1 MNSVAH
7 EQTNDAHA
15 KALALFGNVLAR
27 REKADKT
34 RNEMSDL
41 MRLNRLSKMYTE
53 Q

>member
-1 MNSVAH
+1 MSRVTCT
-7 EQTNDAHA
+7 QTDDAHA
-15 KALALFGNVLAR
+15 KALALFGSVLAR